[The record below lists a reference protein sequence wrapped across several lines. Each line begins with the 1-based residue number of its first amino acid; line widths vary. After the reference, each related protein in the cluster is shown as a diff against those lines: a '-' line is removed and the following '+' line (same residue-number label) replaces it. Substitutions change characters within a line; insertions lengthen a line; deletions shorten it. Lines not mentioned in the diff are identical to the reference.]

1 MNIRLETITSIVAI
15 AISIGTIFYHGVVVK
30 RDVEH
35 LSLQNEKRG
44 NIVNKII
51 DKVYKNEKEIS
62 LLQSHSKLNNNQMDE
77 INKYLTE
84 INKRIIE
91 SSEETR
97 KLLLQKFVES
107 KK

>member
-1 MNIRLETITSIVAI
+1 MNIRLEIIASIVAI

-35 LSLQNEKRG
+35 LTSQNEKKG
-44 NIVNKII
+44 EVINKII
-51 DKVYKNEKEIS
+51 EKIHKNEKELS
-62 LLQSHSKLNNNQMDE
+62 LLQSQVKLSTNQMDKT
-77 INKYLTE
+77 NNYLTE
-84 INKRIIE
+84 INKKMVE

-97 KLLLQKFVES
+97 KFLLQKFVES